1 MIRGT
6 TPTLEFSLPFETSLL
21 STAYITMAQN
31 DEVVLEK
38 ELTDCECNKCVL
50 SVRLKQEETLK
61 LQCDCKT
68 EIQLRVK
75 TIEDDS
81 LASDIFVVDAERILK
96 DGVI

>member
-6 TPTLEFSLPFETSLL
+6 TPTLEFVLPFDTSLL
-21 STAYITMAQN
+21 DTAYVTLSQN
-31 DEVVLEK
+31 GEVVVEK
-38 ELTDCECNKCVL
+38 AMTECNCNKRVL

-61 LQCDCKT
+61 LNCDCKT

-75 TIEDDS
+75 TMEGDS
-81 LASDIFVVDAERILK
+81 LASDIFVVSPDRILK